1 MVPLLDSFLCLIA
14 FPLSNSTNIS
24 KTPSFCSCM
33 KSFPKL
39 WVVCLVFRGRF
50 CKYLRRDMHKH
61 PKRLTGDTDMWQWKA
76 LAFQCQCLSSENG
89 LSEQAVSYW
98 WSRSQFDKAQR
109 ERPSFTTLGPI
120 AGRGRGGTQQGARLG
135 TEGQWKSRPSRPE
148 GPKLLTI
155 LLLLLPTFPW
165 LPYKIANI
173 EPSLDNTSLLSSDF
187 NSWKLFKSM
196 GNLFHISFEGKV
208 YFKTRIH

>member
-1 MVPLLDSFLCLIA
+1 MHFCFEERWAKSMTSLNKDEFLYSFFGPLSPLQT
-14 FPLSNSTNIS
+14 LSNSTNILE
-24 KTPSFCSCM
+24 TPSFCSCM

-89 LSEQAVSYW
+89 LWEQATSYW

-148 GPKLLTI
+148 GP
-155 LLLLLPTFPW
+155 
-165 LPYKIANI
+165 
-173 EPSLDNTSLLSSDF
+173 
-187 NSWKLFKSM
+187 
-196 GNLFHISFEGKV
+196 
-208 YFKTRIH
+208 